1 MRPGFWEYSN
11 LFLQI
16 TAYSESIITVPLTS
30 WRPDMKRKEIKRI
43 DSLLGQFVRANKLEK
58 GLAEYR
64 LIKSWNELLGIMVA
78 KKTKSLYIRDRKLF
92 VTLHS
97 SVVRNELEMMKDDLI
112 PRLNEAAGMKIID
125 DVVLR

>member
-1 MRPGFWEYSN
+1 
-11 LFLQI
+11 
-16 TAYSESIITVPLTS
+16 
-30 WRPDMKRKEIKRI
+30 MKRKEIKRI
-43 DSLLGQFVRANKLEK
+43 DSLLDQFVRANKLEK